1 MVDVRYSL
9 GLQKVI
15 STVQGEV
22 QPDFKN
28 GVWSASLGIA
38 F

>member
-1 MVDVRYSL
+1 M

-15 STVQGEV
+15 STIEGETQLDV
-22 QPDFKN
+22 KN
-28 GVWSASLGIA
+28 GVWSATIGIA

>member
-15 STVQGEV
+15 STFEGDVE
-22 QPDFKN
+22 PDFKN
-28 GVWSASLGIA
+28 GVWSASIGIA